1 MNLKRYRVKNIK
13 EALAFIKR
21 DLGPDALI
29 VSTRQVKE
37 GKGAFG
43 MFGKT
48 MLEVTAAASEAKN
61 SSAHA
66 KAAGTKAVEKYRHDS
81 EISEATIANT
91 FLPSQNKSTLSI
103 SDETRK
109 IMLPIKEELKGIRL
123 TLGNLSD
130 HSDTFNS
137 HMMGQLKN
145 ELGEMRHMLHLLA
158 SRSNSLSEPDL
169 PENLLLLYQQM
180 KFSGLEEKFARRIV
194 LEAQRNMTEDDA
206 ENYAYVKIFI
216 ARMLMKIIKITK
228 ECVISKKDKN
238 FKVIAR
244 SDAKSV
250 EGIDKMIDRCKSYV
264 DAGAEIIFPEALHDE
279 KEFEKVRKSL
289 NCYLLAN
296 MTEFGKSKLL
306 NYKELEN
313 IGYNIVIYPVTTQR
327 LAMKNV
333 EDGLRA
339 IFDDGHQN
347 NIIDKMQ
354 TRKRLYDLVE
364 YEKYNSLDE
373 KIYNFSTEGHE

>member
-1 MNLKRYRVKNIK
+1 MH
-13 EALAFIKR
+13 FIKKKPEEKR
-21 DLGPDALI
+21 EEFDKKLKAKKILRVPGAYNPLTAKVIEEIGYDAVYVSGGVMSNDLGYPDIGLTTLQDVSSRANQIARVTNLPTI
-29 VSTRQVKE
+29 VDIDTGFKSCKETIETFEKFGITGVHIEDQVAQKRCGHLENKE
-37 GKGAFG
+37 
-43 MFGKT
+43 
-48 MLEVTAAASEAKN
+48 LVT
-61 SSAHA
+61 
-66 KAAGTKAVEKYRHDS
+66 
-81 EISEATIANT
+81 
-91 FLPSQNKSTLSI
+91 
-103 SDETRK
+103 
-109 IMLPIKEELKGIRL
+109 KEE
-123 TLGNLSD
+123 
-130 HSDTFNS
+130 
-137 HMMGQLKN
+137 M
-145 ELGEMRHMLHLLA
+145 
-158 SRSNSLSEPDL
+158 
-169 PENLLLLYQQM
+169 
-180 KFSGLEEKFARRIV
+180 
-194 LEAQRNMTEDDA
+194 
-206 ENYAYVKIFI
+206 
-216 ARMLMKIIKITK
+216 IKKVK
-228 ECVISKKDKN
+228 ECVNSKKDKN

-279 KEFEKVRKSL
+279 REFEKVRKSL

-373 KIYNFSTEGHE
+373 KIYNFNTEGHE